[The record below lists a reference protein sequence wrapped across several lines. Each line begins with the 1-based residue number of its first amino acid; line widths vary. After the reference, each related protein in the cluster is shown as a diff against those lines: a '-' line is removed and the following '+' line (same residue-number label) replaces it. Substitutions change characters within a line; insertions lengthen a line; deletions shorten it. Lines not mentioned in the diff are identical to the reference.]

1 MLKGFATAEGT
12 SRYRD
17 RFPELRQAGHF
28 RRHSHVPGAGELWIS
43 SIGLGTYLGEP
54 TAAADAN
61 YTAAITSA
69 LRGGINLLDTAINYR
84 HQRSERNIG
93 AAVRELVSAGTLQRD
108 EMVVCTKAGYL
119 SFDDDMPP
127 DPRAY
132 FMTEYVAKGI
142 LDPRELAGGMHCMAP
157 RYLGDQIERSRRNLG
172 VETIDVFYLHNPE
185 MQLSAV
191 DRDTFRARLKAAF
204 EMLEGAV
211 QEAKIRWYG
220 AATWNGFR
228 VQPRARDYLSLA
240 EMLAIAN
247 EVGGENHHFRFIQLP
262 YNLAMLEAYAYP
274 NQDPP
279 ELPKSTIALA
289 QNWGVVVVGSASIY
303 QGQLASGLPDFIRR
317 HLGMESDAGNA
328 LQFSRSTPGMGV
340 SLVGMGRPEHVAENL
355 KVAAK
360 PVTPQEDFQK
370 LFREE

>member
-1 MLKGFATAEGT
+1 MLTGFATAEGT
-12 SRYRD
+12 ARYHD
-17 RFPELRQAGHF
+17 RFPELQQAGHF
-28 RRHSHVPGAGELWIS
+28 RQHPGVPGAGDLWIS

-61 YTAAITSA
+61 YTAAISAA

-93 AAVRELVSAGTLQRD
+93 TAVAELVGAGTLQRD
-108 EMVVCTKAGYL
+108 EIVVCTKAGYL
-119 SFDDDMPP
+119 AFDGDMPA
-127 DPRAY
+127 DPRTY
-132 FMTEYVAKGI
+132 FMTEYVEKGI

-157 RYLGDQIERSRRNLG
+157 RYLEDQIERSRRNLG
-172 VETIDVFYLHNPE
+172 LETIDVFYVHNPE
-185 MQLSAV
+185 TQLSAV
-191 DRDTFRARLKAAF
+191 DRETFRARLKAAF

-211 QEAKIRWYG
+211 AAGKIRWYG

-228 VQPRARDYLSLA
+228 VQPAARDYLSLA
-240 EMLAIAN
+240 EMVAIAR
-247 EVGGENHHFRFIQLP
+247 EAGGDDHHFRFIQLP

-274 NQDPP
+274 NQGAP
-279 ELPKSTIALA
+279 EKPETTMAVA
-289 QNWGVVVVGSASIY
+289 QREGVIVVGSASIY
-303 QGQLASGLPDFIRR
+303 QGQLASRLPDAVRQVLR
-317 HLGMESDAGNA
+317 METDAGNA

-360 PVTPQEDFQK
+360 PVTPDEDFQK
-370 LFREE
+370 LFRQE